1 MRNDPLC
8 LREQARFRFLS
19 IAAIVAAIGLT
30 WFSLSGPSSGPPW
43 TPSEPDS
50 VQAVY

>member
-8 LREQARFRFLS
+8 LREQARIRFLS

-30 WFSLSGPSSGPPW
+30 WFSLSGPSSGEALASP
-43 TPSEPDS
+43 EPDT